1 LTDEPLRL
9 AKWYFD
15 DELDLCSAC
24 GEKRVT
30 PAFASP
36 TGSRVCL
43 ACGAVWTGPITGAPD
58 RWLDLDNSV

>member
-9 AKWYFD
+9 ADWYFD
-15 DELDLCSAC
+15 DELDLCSTC

-36 TGSRVCL
+36 IGLRVCL
-43 ACGAVWTGPITGAPD
+43 ACRAVWSGSIKGAPD
-58 RWLDLDNSV
+58 RFLDLDSSV